1 MTDLTSL
8 FLQPAATVREAI
20 RVIDQGSVQIALVV
34 DAEQYLLGTVTDG
47 DIRRGLLGEETL
59 ESPVEKIMNR
69 KFNTLPADSSEQKV
83 EMMMRDQLL
92 HQIPGLD
99 SKGRIVR
106 LFIQRELL
114 PGKMLS
120 NWVVLMAGGQG
131 KRLRPDTENCP
142 KPMLPVGGKPILEII
157 LKQCINAGFRK
168 FFISVN
174 YLKEQITGH
183 FGNGD
188 RWGVKIHYLVEDQPL
203 GTAGALTLLPK
214 PPSHP
219 ILVINGDVL
228 TRVDFANLLF
238 FHQEHKASATLCVRE
253 EETQI
258 PYGVITSRD
267 YRLLSMREKPVV
279 SHQIIAGVYVLEPH
293 MLELLPPDKCFD
305 MPVLLKNGKAQGKP
319 VFVFPIH
326 EYWLDVGHAAALERV
341 NDEWDG

>member
-1 MTDLTSL
+1 
-8 FLQPAATVREAI
+8 
-20 RVIDQGSVQIALVV
+20 VIDQGSVQIALVV
-34 DAEQYLLGTVTDG
+34 DAEQRLLGTVTDG
-47 DIRRGLLGEETL
+47 DVRRGLLRGETL
-59 ESPVEKIMNR
+59 ESPAENIMNR

-99 SKGRIVR
+99 PEGRIVR
-106 LFIQRELL
+106 LFIQREML
-114 PGKMLS
+114 PGKILP

-142 KPMLPVGGKPILEII
+142 KPMLHVGGKPILEII

-228 TRVDFANLLF
+228 TRVDFSKLLL
-238 FHQEHKASATLCVRE
+238 FHQEHKASATLCVRAE
-253 EETQI
+253 KTQI

-293 MLELLPPDKCFD
+293 MLQLLPPDKCFD

-326 EYWLDVGHAAALERV
+326 EYWLDVGHSAALEQV